1 MPTTAAEKPKKIKVF
16 FISLIAILLNLSF
29 VPYSLRSGMAI
40 DKGVRLVAGR

>member
-16 FISLIAILLNLSF
+16 FISLILLNLSF